1 MNLAEPTTSASS
13 IANIT
18 TTELIIP
25 FPRWLYKQTEI
36 KKREGKISA
45 EKPSL
50 CPTQWAIQLSWLLYH
65 FPDKHC
71 NRIEQKKSGASTP
84 KCMLPLKA
92 VLFQSVAMIPY
103 LCYNASEPV
112 TARMRRSWCF
122 FYHFANVS
130 KKIISDSRRLLTV
143 CTTVRL

>member
-13 IANIT
+13 RANYNYCVNYT
-18 TTELIIP
+18 IP
-25 FPRWLYKQTEI
+25 LMVIQANRN

-71 NRIEQKKSGASTP
+71 NRIKTKKSGASTP

-122 FYHFANVS
+122 FSQGSQQLVNKMPLNRINKPNYLV
-130 KKIISDSRRLLTV
+130 KV
-143 CTTVRL
+143 

>member
-13 IANIT
+13 RQIT
-18 TTELIIP
+18 TTVFIIP

-36 KKREGKISA
+36 KKEKAKPPQENLLSALPSGLFNCHDYYIIS
-45 EKPSL
+45 PINI
-50 CPTQWAIQLSWLLYH
+50 AIES
-65 FPDKHC
+65 K
-71 NRIEQKKSGASTP
+71 QKKSGASTP

-122 FYHFANVS
+122 F
-130 KKIISDSRRLLTV
+130 IILLTLAK
-143 CTTVRL
+143 RLSPIHGVS